1 MADTFVGT
9 SNFGNTNITG
19 KLAVT
24 EKIEAKDGSI
34 AESSKEVVTGGQLYT
49 VKTTLE
55 AADTALDGRVAVVE
69 TYVTADGVNANNQKI
84 TNVADGDIASAASKE
99 AVNGGQLYTA
109 KTGLQTNID
118 NLESAVEAKEIS
130 ISADSG
136 DAYKIAGA
144 NGAFKVAGSA
154 NISTS
159 VDDSGNVT
167 VALKDAVSIT
177 DLTINGNLT
186 VSGTTTT
193 VNSENTTIKDNVI
206 TLNSGETGEGV
217 AKGTCGIEIDRGTAS
232 KYQVVFDETDD
243 KLKIGE
249 EGTLKAVS
257 TEEYVDTK
265 VAETV
270 SNGVAQIQ
278 SGNWRMYVTEDDCFV
293 IEYGGQIVA
302 KWGKS
307 VV

>member
-49 VKTTLE
+49 VKTALE
-55 AADTALDGRVAVVE
+55 AADSALGGRVTVVE
-69 TYVTADGVNANNQKI
+69 TYVTADGINANSKKI
-84 TNVADGDIASAASKE
+84 TNVADGNISSAASKE

-109 KTGLQTNID
+109 QTTLQTGID
-118 NLESAVEAKEIS
+118 ELEAAVEAKEIS
-130 ISADSG
+130 ITADSG
-136 DAYKIAGA
+136 EPYKIMGA

-154 NISTS
+154 NIDTA
-159 VDDSGNVT
+159 VDGSGNVT
-167 VALKDAVSIT
+167 VSLKDAVSIT

-206 TLNSGETGEGV
+206 TLNAGESGEGV
-217 AKGTCGIEIDRGTAS
+217 AKGTCGIEIDRGSAT
-232 KYQVVFDETDD
+232 KYQVVFDEADD

-270 SNGVAQIQ
+270 SNGVTQIQ
-278 SGNWRMYVTEDDCFV
+278 SGQWHMYVTDDDSFV
-293 IEYGGQIVA
+293 IEYGGQLVA
-302 KWGKS
+302 KWAKPTE
-307 VV
+307 